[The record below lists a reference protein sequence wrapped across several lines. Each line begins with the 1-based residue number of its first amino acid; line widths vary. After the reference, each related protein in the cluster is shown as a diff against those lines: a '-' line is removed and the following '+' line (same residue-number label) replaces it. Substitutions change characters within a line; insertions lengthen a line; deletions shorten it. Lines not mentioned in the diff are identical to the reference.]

1 MKLPKEKT
9 LWNWVFTGFGLILG
23 VAIIGVMNFL
33 NEYMNL
39 VRSES
44 DMILDSDAKPV
55 LNLGVYY
62 IGKIIAIISG
72 CFTAGAIIKITRPE
86 VNNITLIVAG
96 SIFMLLSFTD
106 LVIYSYPI
114 WYQVFSLLVN
124 IPSVLIGYRLIK

>member
-44 DMILDSDAKPV
+44 DMILDSDAKPF

-62 IGKIIAIISG
+62 MGKIIAIISG